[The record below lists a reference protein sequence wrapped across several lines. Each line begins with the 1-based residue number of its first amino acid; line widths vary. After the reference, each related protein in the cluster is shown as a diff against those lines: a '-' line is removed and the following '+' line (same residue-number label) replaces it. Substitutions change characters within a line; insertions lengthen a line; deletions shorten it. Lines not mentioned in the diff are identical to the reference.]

1 MNEELLASLPTNE
14 ELSTLADDL
23 IEEINNNIEG
33 LEESVN
39 STIEYLTEEIEELEK
54 GGTI

>member
-1 MNEELLASLPTNE
+1 MNEELLESLPTQKD
-14 ELSTLADDL
+14 LSTLADDL
-23 IEEINNNIEG
+23 IAEINSNIAG